1 MPTIKIYPPTQLSER
16 DVTETQFNI
25 WQEEL
30 EIYLMQEKDFAVF
43 IQGGAYSISNWVSQE
58 TNKDRIPALKAQHIV
73 AADDTVPRTEDEANE
88 ANEAYLDKVRKNLRT
103 AQVNNVIT

>member
-43 IQGGAYSISNWVSQE
+43 IQGGAYSNWESQE